1 MTDKPVVGDDG
12 ARVSDTEKSVESGCV
27 STELHSQLDQ
37 FEDPDQGL
45 SVEERAKKVSDTC
58 LNTRASVGRR
68 IYVYD
73 FIGTCFALETR
84 PEARP
89 LAVLALSHLLSR
101 PVRCRPR

>member
-27 STELHSQLDQ
+27 STELRSQLDQ

-45 SVEERAKKVSDTC
+45 SIEERAKKVSDTC

-68 IYVYD
+68 IYVYV
-73 FIGTCFALETR
+73 FIGTCFALET
-84 PEARP
+84 
-89 LAVLALSHLLSR
+89 
-101 PVRCRPR
+101 